1 MSALARLVLVLCTA
15 VLAACEDPH
24 EAGRSVYNARCYF
37 CHGYSG
43 DSRTVAAAS
52 LQPPPRD
59 FTAAGAELTAE
70 RIERAVRDGIPG
82 TAMTSFARTLSEAE
96 MRSVAAFVQREFVR
110 ERAPNTRY
118 HTAANGWPEHE
129 RYAEAF
135 PFATGARSAA
145 DSWETLD
152 EAGRRGKRLYLTACV
167 TCHDRGAPAG
177 EPPLWETRAVSYP
190 TNTAACLSCHN
201 REGIRAAAAQD
212 AGDPHSRHDRAPR
225 LEALG
230 ARERRGERLYQQNC
244 AFCHAADGTGRNW
257 IGMFLEPHAADFTH
271 AAFRARMTRA
281 GLRAAIGAGKAGS
294 SMPAWRAVLSPGE
307 IDAVAAYL
315 ERAFTGP
322 LPAAFPADGK
332 DSRAFPDSATR
343 RAGR

>member
-1 MSALARLVLVLCTA
+1 MSALARLLALLCTA
-15 VLAACEDPH
+15 VLTACEDPH
-24 EAGRSVYNARCYF
+24 EAGRTVYNARCYF

-43 DSRTVAAAS
+43 DARTVAAAS

-59 FTAAGAELTAE
+59 FTAAGAGLTRE
-70 RIERAVRDGIPG
+70 RIEQAVRHGVPG
-82 TAMTSFARTLSEAE
+82 TAMTSFGKILSDAE
-96 MRSVAAFVQREFVR
+96 MRSVAAFVEREFVR

-118 HTAANGWPEHE
+118 HTPANGWPDHE

-145 DSWETLD
+145 EPLEALD

-177 EPPLWETRAVSYP
+177 EAPPWETRAVSYP
-190 TNTAACLSCHN
+190 VNTAACLSCHN

-212 AGDPHSRHDRAPR
+212 AGDPHSRHDRAPQ
-225 LEALG
+225 LPALSEA
-230 ARERRGERLYQQNC
+230 ERRGEGLYQANC

-257 IGMFLEPHAADFTH
+257 IGTFLEPHAADFT
-271 AAFRARMTRA
+271 AGAFRERMTRA
-281 GLRAAIGAGKAGS
+281 GLRAAIGAGKPGS
-294 SMPAWRAVLSPGE
+294 SMPAWRSVLSPGE
-307 IDAVAAYL
+307 IDAVAAYV

-322 LPAAFPADGK
+322 LAAFPATGK

-343 RAGR
+343 RGAR